1 MNFLLLLALRMSKGS
16 IYGSKKPARDFW
28 LGVLPEQKCRAIL
41 FLARIFSVPPRLKP
55 GTPGGW

>member
-28 LGVLPEQKCRAIL
+28 LGVLPEQKWRFRL
-41 FLARIFSVPPRLKP
+41 YEGIFH
-55 GTPGGW
+55 